1 MQVPTLYQVGLV
13 AIGRNE
19 GPRLVQCLHSV
30 IGKVAQIVYVD
41 SGSTDDS
48 VAMARSLGVLVISL
62 DLSRPFTAAR
72 ARNAGLEHL
81 LDIAPMI
88 ELVQFVDGDCEIIP
102 GWIEAAV
109 EALDDHSN
117 VVAVCGWVK
126 ERNPERSIY
135 NRICSV
141 EWLIGSLGLI
151 PSFAGN
157 VMIRVAPLL
166 AVGGYDASVIA
177 AEDDE
182 LSVRLQQQGGQILRI
197 DQDCLWHDSDMR
209 HFSQWWNR
217 AKRCGYAY
225 AQVSRLHGAAP
236 EHKFRPE
243 IKRLWLWGGI
253 VPGSLIVLALLTSG
267 LSLVGLLRY
276 PLVAFKVAVH
286 TQKQGFGWYESIAWG
301 ISCAVSVFPGLLGLI
316 SFWLTHWRG
325 NPHVIIE
332 HKATQMSPKGS

>member
-1 MQVPTLYQVGLV
+1 MQVRTLYQVGLV

-19 GPRLVQCLHSV
+19 GPRLAQCLRSV
-30 IGKVAQIVYVD
+30 IGKVAPIVYVD

-48 VAMARSLGVLVISL
+48 VAMARALGVLAISL
-62 DLSRPFTAAR
+62 DLSTPFTAAR

-81 LDIAPMI
+81 LKSAPTI
-88 ELVQFVDGDCEIIP
+88 ELVQFVDSDCEIIP

-109 EALDDHSN
+109 AALDDHPN

-166 AVGGYDASVIA
+166 AVGGYDSRLIA
-177 AEDDE
+177 GEEGE
-182 LSVRLQQQGGQILRI
+182 LSIRLRQRGGGILRI
-197 DQDCLWHDSDMR
+197 DQDCIWHDTHMY
-209 HFSQWWNR
+209 HFSQWWQR

-225 AQVSRLHGAAP
+225 AQVSHLYSSTP
-236 EHKFRPE
+236 EGLFRRE
-243 IKRLWLWGGI
+243 IRRAWLWGAILPLGF
-253 VPGSLIVLALLTSG
+253 LVLAPVTSG
-267 LSLVGLLRY
+267 VSLLGLVRY
-276 PLVAFKVAVH
+276 PLVAFKVANE
-286 TQKQGFGWYESIAWG
+286 TQKQGFRWDESIPWG
-301 ISCAVSVFPGLLGLI
+301 ISCAISVFPAVLGI
-316 SFWLTHWRG
+316 IKFWLIQWHG
-325 NPHVIIE
+325 KPHFIIE
-332 HKATQMSPKGS
+332 HKLTN